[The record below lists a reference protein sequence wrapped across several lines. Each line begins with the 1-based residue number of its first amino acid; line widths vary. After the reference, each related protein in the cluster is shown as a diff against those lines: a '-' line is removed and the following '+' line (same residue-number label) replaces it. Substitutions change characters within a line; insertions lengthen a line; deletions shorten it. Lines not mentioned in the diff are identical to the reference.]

1 MKVYYYFAP
10 FVDLN
15 IFFYNDFFARIPLT
29 YTCIHSVIT
38 RDRRE

>member
-15 IFFYNDFFARIPLT
+15 IFFYNDFFAGIPLT
-29 YTCIHSVIT
+29 YIHMYSL
-38 RDRRE
+38 RHY

>member
-10 FVDLN
+10 FVD
-15 IFFYNDFFARIPLT
+15 FFAGIPLT